1 MSEAG
6 SDSIRITLPDGSQR
20 ETPRG
25 STVEDVARSIGPRL
39 AKAAVAGKVD
49 GELVDVYY
57 PLETDCSVEIVTP
70 PSPDAMEVYR
80 HTSAHILANAVK
92 ELWPEVKI
100 GVGPVIETGFY
111 YDFERD
117 KPFSEEELEAIE
129 AKMQEIIDRDNPV
142 RRFVQPKQE
151 AMDFFDGWGD
161 DLKVQ
166 LIDEKGGPEVSC
178 YRQGDFVDFC
188 LGPHL
193 PSTGRVKAFKLT
205 SVSGAYWK
213 GDQANQQ
220 LQRVYGTAF
229 FSKKDLEQHLALLE
243 EAKARDHRKL
253 GKELDLFSFHPQAP
267 ASPFFHPKGA
277 TVYNLL
283 VNYVR
288 GRYHEYGYQEV
299 ITPEIF
305 DSSLWHDSGHYEN
318 YKENMFFTQVDERE
332 FAVKPMNC
340 PSHVLLY
347 RAGLHSYRDLPLR
360 LADFGR
366 LHRYELSGVTAGLTR
381 VRSFSQDD
389 AHIFCTPDQ
398 IESEVRSV
406 TKMFLETYELVD
418 FQDVQIY
425 LSTRP
430 EKSMGAPEAWE
441 RAEAALAAALDA
453 QGAEYQM
460 DPGGG
465 AFYGPKIDFKVH
477 DALKRE
483 HQLGTI
489 QLDYQLPERF
499 DLHYVAPSGGHEQPV
514 MIHRAMLGSLER
526 FLGILIEHLAGAF
539 PVWLA
544 PVQVAVLPITD
555 RALAYCEEVAG
566 RLDGSGFRTE
576 VDRRQEKIGFKIRS
590 ARLQKVP
597 VMLVVGDRE
606 AEAGTV
612 ALRTRAE
619 GDQGPLTLDDLIP
632 RMQEAVDRR
641 WQELLPPAAAADHP
655 EKGEVQ

>member
-1 MSEAG
+1 MSHDN
-6 SDSIRITLPDGSQR
+6 SDSIEITLPDGSVR
-20 ETPRG
+20 EVPAG

-39 AKAAVAGKVD
+39 AMAAVAGKVD
-49 GELVDVYY
+49 GVLVDVYY
-57 PLETDCSVEIVTP
+57 PLQQDCTLQIVTP
-70 PSPDAMEVYR
+70 PSAEALEIYR

-100 GVGPVIETGFY
+100 GVGPVIEGGFY
-111 YDFERD
+111 YDFQRE
-117 KPFSEEELEAIE
+117 KPFSESELEAIE
-129 AKMQEIIDRDNPV
+129 FKMKEIIARNHPV
-142 RRFVQPKQE
+142 RRFVQSKKD
-151 AMDFFDGWGD
+151 AMDFFQGWGD
-161 DLKVQ
+161 DLKVE
-166 LIDEKGGPEVSC
+166 LIEEKGGDQVSC
-178 YRQGDFVDFC
+178 YGQGEFVDFC

-220 LQRVYGTAF
+220 LQRIYGTSF
-229 FSKKDLEQHLALLE
+229 FSKKELKEHLELLE
-243 EAKARDHRKL
+243 EAKKRDHRKL

-283 VNYVR
+283 ISYVR
-288 GRYHEYGYQEV
+288 ERYRKYGYQEV

-305 DSSLWHDSGHYEN
+305 DSSLWHESGHYEN
-318 YKENMFFTQVDERE
+318 YKDSMFFTYVDGRE

-340 PSHVLLY
+340 PGHVLIY
-347 RAGLHSYRDLPLR
+347 KAGLHSYRDLPIR

-366 LHRYELSGVTAGLTR
+366 LHRYELSGATSGLTR
-381 VRSFSQDD
+381 VRSFTQDD

-398 IESEVRSV
+398 IESEVKSV
-406 TKMFLETYELVD
+406 TKMFLETYELMGFDQVK
-418 FQDVQIY
+418 IY

-430 EKSMGAPEAWE
+430 EKSMGEPEAWK
-441 RAEAALAAALDA
+441 RAEAALVASLDS
-453 QGAEYQM
+453 QGADYHVDE
-460 DPGGG
+460 GAG
-465 AFYGPKIDFKVH
+465 AFYGPKIDFMVH

-489 QLDYQLPERF
+489 QLDYQLPQRF
-499 DLHYVAPSGGHEQPV
+499 KLHYVAPSGAQEPPV

-526 FLGILIEHLAGAF
+526 FMGILIEHLAGAF

-555 RALAYCEEVAG
+555 RAMAYCEGVVEQLQE
-566 RLDGSGFRTE
+566 RGFRAE
-576 VDRRQEKIGFKIRS
+576 VDRRQEKIGFKIRE
-590 ARLQKVP
+590 AQLQKVP

-606 AEAGTV
+606 EQGGTV
-612 ALRTRAE
+612 ALRTRTG
-619 GDQGPLTLDDLIP
+619 GDQGTLTLDELVT
-632 RMQEAVDRR
+632 RMNEAIEQR
-641 WQELLPPAAAADHP
+641 WQELLPATEGKSREKAAS
-655 EKGEVQ
+655 